1 MQEQIARTEKRLNEL
16 ADEVLSQDYGICQSI
31 QEWCGVDVVIT
42 SPPLRTR
49 GECYFPEPRY
59 IVTPY
64 AKELSRLFYDIRDA
78 FAELLD
84 CSSKMQFYRRLAMA
98 ALDYQEDLGGIAE
111 DTVGLLSAVIREAET
126 MLAEMRER
134 SFPGWQWRRY
144 GT

>member
-1 MQEQIARTEKRLNEL
+1 MQEQIARTEIRLNEL
-16 ADEVLSQDYGICQSI
+16 ADEILSLDYGLSQSV
-31 QEWCGVDVVIT
+31 QEWCGADVVIT

-59 IVTPY
+59 IVTPN
-64 AKELSRLFYDIRDA
+64 AKQLSRLFYDIRDA
-78 FAELLD
+78 FDELLE

-111 DTVGLLSAVIREAET
+111 DAVELLSAVIREAET
-126 MLAEMRER
+126 VLAEMRQR
-134 SFPGWQWRRY
+134 SFPGWQWRCY

>member
-16 ADEVLSQDYGICQSI
+16 ADEVLSREYGLSQSV
-31 QEWCGVDVVIT
+31 QEWCGADVVIT

-59 IVTPY
+59 IVSPN
-64 AKELSRLFYDIRDA
+64 AKQLSRLFYDISEA

-98 ALDYQEDLGGIAE
+98 ALDYQEDLGGITE
-111 DTVGLLSAVIREAET
+111 DRIELLSAVILEAEA
-126 MLAEMRER
+126 MLAEMKQR

>member
-16 ADEVLSQDYGICQSI
+16 ADEILSKDYGLSQGI
-31 QEWCGVDVVIT
+31 QEWCGADVVIT
-42 SPPLRTR
+42 SPPLRTK

-59 IVTPY
+59 IVTPN
-64 AKELSRLFYDIRDA
+64 AKQLSRLFYDIRDA

-111 DTVGLLSAVIREAET
+111 DTVELLSAVIREAEVV
-126 MLAEMRER
+126 LAEMRQR
-134 SFPGWQWRRY
+134 SFPGWQWRY